1 MKTLLTLSWRNIW
14 RHPGRSGA
22 LLAAVIAGLWAGV
35 LTVGA
40 MNGMLKQRLDYLINN
55 EISHVQIHHPQFLT
69 DAYPRNFIPD
79 TGQIKTWLD
88 QDERIRD
95 FSFRTLTDGML
106 QSPVKTSGV
115 RIRGIDTTTE
125 PRTTRFHENMVT
137 GDYLDAQ
144 VRNPLVMGRSL
155 AQSHQVDIGQRIVLV
170 FETVDNELTAA
181 AFNIVGLFASASEHY
196 DKSNI
201 FVRAEDL
208 NSLLADQPVFH
219 EIAMML
225 HHADEAG
232 AVTGDLNTTFT
243 ESRAQAWFELSP
255 ELQTLVDYGQV
266 MLLIITTVI
275 MLALAFGIMNTM
287 LMAIF
292 ERLHE
297 IGMLISVGMSR
308 LRVLVMI
315 LLESLILTLI
325 GALTGIVFA
334 AISVAWLHER
344 GINLELFASGL
355 AEIGYDNIIYPFLE
369 PDEFVIIVFVVIVV
383 TLLAATYPAIKATR
397 IDPLEATRGK

>member
-1 MKTLLTLSWRNIW
+1 MKTLFTLSWRNIW

-22 LLAAVIAGLWAGV
+22 LLAAVIAGLWAGA

-79 TGQIKTWLD
+79 SGQIKTWLE

-95 FSFRTLTDGML
+95 FSFRTLADGML

-125 PRTTRFHENMVT
+125 PRTTRFHENLVS
-137 GDYLDAQ
+137 GNYLDNQ
-144 VRNPLVMGRSL
+144 IRNPVIMGQRL
-155 AQSHQVDIGQRIVLV
+155 AQNHNVDIGQRIVLV

-196 DKSNI
+196 DKSNV
-201 FVRAEDL
+201 FVRTEDL
-208 NSLLADQPVFH
+208 SSLLADQPVFH
-219 EIAMML
+219 EVAMML
-225 HHADEAG
+225 HEADDAG
-232 AVTGDLNTTFT
+232 AVAADLNTAFSD
-243 ESRAQAWFELSP
+243 SRAQTWFELSP
-255 ELQTLVDYGQV
+255 ELQTLVDYGKV
-266 MLLIITTVI
+266 MLLIITIVI
-275 MLALAFGIMNTM
+275 MLALAFGIINTM

-315 LLESLILTLI
+315 LLEALILTLV
-325 GALTGIVFA
+325 GAVAGILLA
-334 AISVAWLHER
+334 GISVAWLHER
-344 GINLELFASGL
+344 GINLELFAAGL

-369 PDEFVIIVFVVIVV
+369 PGEFVTIVLVVIVV
-383 TLLAATYPAIKATR
+383 TLLASAYPAIKAIR
-397 IDPLEATRGK
+397 INPLEATKGK